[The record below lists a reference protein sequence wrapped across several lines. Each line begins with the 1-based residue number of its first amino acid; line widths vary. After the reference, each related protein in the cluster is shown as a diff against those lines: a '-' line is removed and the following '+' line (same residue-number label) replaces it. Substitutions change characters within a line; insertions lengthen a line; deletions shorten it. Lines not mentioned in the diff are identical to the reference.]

1 MGVKVTG
8 LKEAGQMILQLDT
21 ITRRRVVRE
30 LFRKAGQIQQLAIK
44 MAPRDYGG
52 LEQAIK
58 VRPESL
64 GRERNELGQF
74 ARTEVEVYID
84 MDAQGQDPVRGD
96 VKVGDYAYEV
106 HEYVTPSGSLQLG
119 PQSVQKQGGQAEVV
133 GGGFMDRAV
142 AEVDKEIDAALRE
155 IFNF

>member
-8 LKEAGQMILQLDT
+8 LKETGEMIYRLDT
-21 ITRRRVVRE
+21 NTRRRVVRE
-30 LFRKAGQIQQLAIK
+30 LFRKATQIQQLAIK

-58 VRPESL
+58 VRPESM
-64 GRERNELGQF
+64 GRERNALGQF
-74 ARTEVEVYID
+74 AKTEVEVYID
-84 MDAQGQDPVRGD
+84 MDAPGLDPNRGE

-106 HEYVTPSGSLQLG
+106 HEHVTPAGSHQLG
-119 PQSVQKQGGQAEVV
+119 PQSVQKQGGQVEQV

-142 AEVDKEIDAALRE
+142 AAVDKEIDAVLQE
-155 IFNF
+155 MLNL